1 MKKFNVTVTVEASDV
16 MMAGLAKE
24 GIQNVL
30 DELGE
35 HQYFL
40 IELADP
46 AKAKGYK
53 DKILTLI
60 NNPIVKILAGG
71 FGD

>member
-1 MKKFNVTVTVEASDV
+1 
-16 MMAGLAKE
+16 MAGLAKE

-35 HQYFL
+35 HHIFF
-40 IELADP
+40 ELADP

-53 DKILTLI
+53 DKYYLI